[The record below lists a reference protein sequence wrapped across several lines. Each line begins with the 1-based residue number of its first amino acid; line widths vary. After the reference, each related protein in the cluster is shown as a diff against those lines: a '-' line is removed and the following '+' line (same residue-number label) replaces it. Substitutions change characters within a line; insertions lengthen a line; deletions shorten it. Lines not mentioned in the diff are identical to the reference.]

1 MGLYSKN
8 IFIKILAILL
18 FGGILFGVYY
28 RDIIET
34 SMGDKIIGFFVI
46 FGVFIFMPLFLVYR
60 LKGKKFQDYTLSD
73 KNIKKMRERSG
84 KN

>member
-28 RDIIET
+28 REIIET

>member
-28 RDIIET
+28 REIIET

-73 KNIKKMRERSG
+73 KNIKKMRERLG

>member
-8 IFIKILAILL
+8 IFIKILSILL

-28 RDIIET
+28 REIVET

-46 FGVFIFMPLFLVYR
+46 FGVFIFMPLFLIYR
-60 LKGKKFQDYTLSD
+60 LKGKKFEDYTLSN
-73 KNIKKMRERSG
+73 KNIKKMRERSK